1 MPDPHPQ
8 PGAAGPGPSGAVA
21 PGPGAPARLGPGE
34 VRTAV
39 RTAAVWAVLRAE
51 LDARPAGVPLTV
63 CDAGGGTG
71 GFAVP
76 LAEQGHDVT
85 VVDPSPDSLAA
96 LERRA
101 AERGVSGRVRA
112 VQGDA
117 AGLRDVV
124 ARSSQDLVLCHSVL
138 EVVDDPGD
146 ALEAIAEVL
155 RPGGAV
161 SILATNRT
169 ATAFSRAL
177 AGRPDEAARVL
188 AGQDGRSG
196 PGDSLARRFTLA
208 GLREL
213 VEASGLGVESVHG
226 VRVFA
231 DHVPA
236 AAMETDPATAA
247 AYAQLE
253 RTASELPELVAVASQ
268 IHVLARR
275 RPVRP

>member
-1 MPDPHPQ
+1 VPDPHPR
-8 PGAAGPGPSGAVA
+8 PGATGPGPAA
-21 PGPGAPARLGPGE
+21 PVRVGPAEA
-34 VRTAV
+34 RTAV

-51 LDARPAGVPLTV
+51 IEARRAGAPLAV

-101 AERGVSGRVRA
+101 AERGVSARVRA

-117 AGLRDVV
+117 AGLRDLV
-124 ARSSQDLVLCHSVL
+124 APGSQDLVLCHSVL
-138 EVVDDPGD
+138 EVVDDPAD
-146 ALEAIAEVL
+146 ALAAIAGAL
-155 RPGGAV
+155 CPGGAASV
-161 SILATNRT
+161 LATNRT

-188 AGQDGRSG
+188 ADPDGRSG
-196 PGDSLARRFTLA
+196 PGDSLARRFTLP
-208 GLREL
+208 GLRGL
-213 VEASGLGVESVHG
+213 VEAAGLAVEAVHG

-236 AAMETDPATAA
+236 AALETDPATAA

-253 RTASELPELVAVASQ
+253 LTASEMPELVAVASQ
-268 IHVLARR
+268 VHLLARR
-275 RPVRP
+275 